1 MDSSPMADILS
12 FDIDL
17 RLIKL
22 KKSFEKVDNPQTHLK
37 RRLNEDIADA
47 RRRMRLGGV
56 VGDVS

>member
-1 MDSSPMADILS
+1 MADILS

-22 KKSFEKVDNPQTHLK
+22 KKSFEKLDNPQTHLK